1 MRAYQYSTSASL
13 PDVPGA
19 KIGIE
24 LVERETIAPGPGEV
38 QVRVRASSLNF
49 VDLNTLQG
57 SFPVDGRIPLLDG
70 AGDVTAVGDAVT
82 HFKVGDRVVANP
94 NFLWQAGVPTPETAV
109 MVLGLT
115 ADGML
120 SETVTLAADTLVA
133 VPETLDYAEAAS
145 LPCAGLSAWNSLMG
159 GPPRYGIS
167 AGDTVLTQGTGGVS
181 LFAVQFAKALDCKV
195 IATTSSPEKAS
206 LLRSLG
212 ADEVINYV
220 DQPDWEQQ
228 ALALTGGAGVDL
240 VVEIGG
246 PTTLPQSI
254 HAAKVGG
261 RIAMVG
267 IVGGMGAI
275 DYRAMMP
282 INYKILTLYAN
293 GMGNRQDLADMLA
306 FCVKHNIRPHIDSR
320 FAFAEADKAIAHFAA
335 RKHTGKVI
343 IDHTLTA

>member
-1 MRAYQYSTSASL
+1 MRAYQYQSTTPAAG
-13 PDVPGA
+13 VAGA
-19 KIGIE
+19 KVGIE
-24 LVERETIAPGPGEV
+24 QVERRIAEPASHEV

-70 AGDVTAVGDAVT
+70 AGDVVAIGDSVT
-82 HFKVGDRVVANP
+82 QFAVGDRVVANP
-94 NFLWQAGVPTPETAV
+94 NFLWQAGAPAPDTAI

-120 SETVTLAADTLVA
+120 AETVNLREETLVRL
-133 VPETLDYAEAAS
+133 PETISYAEGAS
-145 LPCAGLSAWNSLMG
+145 LPCAGLSAWNSLLG
-159 GPPRYGIS
+159 GPPRYGVS
-167 AGDTVLTQGTGGVS
+167 PGDSVLTQGTGGVS
-181 LFAVQFAKALDCKV
+181 LFAVQFAKAMGCRV
-195 IATTSSPEKAS
+195 IATTSSDEKAA
-206 LLRSLG
+206 LLKAMG

-220 DQPDWEQQ
+220 EHPAWGQQ
-228 ALALTGGAGVDL
+228 VLALTGGLGVDL

-254 HAAKVGG
+254 QAAKVGG

-267 IVGGMGAI
+267 IVGGMGSI

-293 GMGNRQDLADMLA
+293 GMGNRQDLSDMLA
-306 FCVKHNIRPHIDSR
+306 FCVEHRIKPHIDSR
-320 FAFAEADKAIAHFAA
+320 FAFEQASEAIAHFAA

-343 IDHTLTA
+343 IEHTTG